1 MRVQFLGGTDTV
13 TGSRFL
19 VDGVAGR
26 GLVDCGL
33 FQGLKALRERNW
45 APFPSRP
52 RDIEW
57 VALTHAHMDHSGYVP
72 ALVRQ
77 GFQGKI
83 LCSEPTA
90 DLLGVLWRD
99 AAHLQVEE
107 AEFVNRHGTTRHRPA
122 EPLFRTADVEAAL
135 RLLSPQPFDQDIVE
149 GGYTFHFRY
158 VGHILGASQVRVS
171 DGETRVLFSGDLGR
185 PTDLVMRP
193 PDPPL
198 AADVLVLESTYGNRQ
213 HPAGDP
219 GDALAAVV
227 HRTVA
232 RGGDVILPA
241 FAVGRVQQV
250 LLLLGR
256 LRDQGRIP
264 PVPIFLNSPMSVQA
278 TEVLVHHA
286 AQTRLTA
293 DEIDGLRRL
302 AEHVESVEDSK
313 ALLRRSGPK
322 IVVSASGMATG
333 GRVLHH
339 LVRALPDAR
348 NTVLFSGFQAAGTRG
363 DTLVSGAGE
372 VKIFGA
378 YVPVRSEVV
387 QLDGLS
393 AHADWREIL
402 AWLKTAE
409 QPFRRVCL
417 VHGEPA
423 GRDGMRRAI
432 RDFLG
437 WPAELPRADQVVEI
451 R

>member
-107 AEFVNRHGTTRHRPA
+107 AEFVNRHGTTRHQPA

-135 RLLSPQPFDQDIVE
+135 RLLSPQPFDQDVAL

-171 DGETRVLFSGDLGR
+171 DGETSVLFSGDLGR

-264 PVPIFLNSPMSVQA
+264 SVPIFLNSPMSVQA

-286 AQTRLTA
+286 AQTRLSA
-293 DEIDGLRRL
+293 AEIDGLRRL
-302 AEHVESVEDSK
+302 AEHVESVDDSK

-378 YVPVRSEVV
+378 YVPVRAEVV

-402 AWLKTAE
+402 AWLKRAE
-409 QPFRRVCL
+409 QAPRRVLL

-437 WPAELPRADQVVEI
+437 WPAELPRAEQVVEI